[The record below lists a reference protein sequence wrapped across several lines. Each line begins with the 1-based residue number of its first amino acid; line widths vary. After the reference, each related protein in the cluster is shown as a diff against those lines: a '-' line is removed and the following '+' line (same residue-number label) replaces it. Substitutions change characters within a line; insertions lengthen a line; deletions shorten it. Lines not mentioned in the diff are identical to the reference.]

1 MLEAEPG
8 LPALNNLL
16 GAKIEDKYHLFG
28 IAVGLNEGYLR
39 GLDKDYATCQ
49 ERFHQVFYKW
59 SQTNPDTF
67 KWKTIIEVLQSDAI
81 KATSVAELVIEHLV
95 SIQ

>member
-28 IAVGLNEGYLR
+28 IAVGLNEGFLR
-39 GLDKDYATCQ
+39 GLDKDYTTCQ

-81 KATSVAELVIEHLV
+81 KATSVAELVIEHLA